1 MIEHRGVER
10 RLMRMRVSRVL
21 AASAAVAGG
30 LLMSAVAASPTW
42 AVPPSQLT
50 GQYSQYDMVDIE
62 YFNQVEFMG
71 DVVLNVQLPTP
82 QAYVVQLGCPQRES
96 DSFPPPTLD
105 ISLTTGDGKQTTD
118 CSHPSPMAID
128 REAAE
133 CSPTGMCDLL
143 FKASNSLTGLSYST
157 TMTDLQLTRSVT
169 LIPRLNPA
177 TLPVNA
183 HEVNLP
189 PNETTSKTS
198 GKLQLCDSTQQCA
211 SSAASSSGYSYNT
224 QVYFQTEIR
233 DKVTK

>member
-10 RLMRMRVSRVL
+10 TLMRMRVSRVL
-21 AASAAVAGG
+21 AASAAVVGG

-42 AVPPSQLT
+42 AIPPSQLT
-50 GQYSQYDMVDIE
+50 DQYSQNDMVDIE

-82 QAYVVQLGCPQRES
+82 QAYVVQRES
-96 DSFPPPTLD
+96 ESFPPPTLE

-118 CSHPSPMAID
+118 CSNPSPMAID

-143 FKASNSLTGLSYST
+143 FKASNRLTGVSYST

-177 TLPVNA
+177 TLP
-183 HEVNLP
+183 L
-189 PNETTSKTS
+189 
-198 GKLQLCDSTQQCA
+198 
-211 SSAASSSGYSYNT
+211 
-224 QVYFQTEIR
+224 
-233 DKVTK
+233 